1 MYKYMNNVSQVFKKT
16 KGFFVYMFFWGEEY
30 GKLVLELTYFFKS
43 VGEGGGTAEGKW
55 PTNKILLQ
63 II

>member
-1 MYKYMNNVSQVFKKT
+1 MFLKFLRKPEV
-16 KGFFVYMFFWGEEY
+16 FFVLMFFCGEEY
-30 GKLVLELTYFFKS
+30 GKLMLELTYFFKS

-63 II
+63 IL